1 MASQSPDNSIAVM
14 ALEYKIFDEGLTVIA
29 VISGS
34 MTADELSDYAFWL
47 ITSHGKQLKSGLR
60 HLILIRE
67 VENIQLTEQDI
78 HRFAHINLAYGL
90 GRGKIHTA
98 IVSQD
103 KAIKKLASLHKTLSE
118 IANIEVNQ
126 FETPNEAL
134 VWLGID
140 STEACA
146 YAEKM
151 MNR

>member
-1 MASQSPDNSIAVM
+1 M

-34 MTADELSDYAFWL
+34 MTADELSDYTFWL
-47 ITSHGKQLKSGLR
+47 ITNHGIQLKPGLR

-78 HRFAHINLAYGL
+78 HRFAHINLTYGL

-103 KAIKKLASLHKTLSE
+103 KEIKKLAALHKTLSQ

-126 FETPNEAL
+126 FETPNDAL
-134 VWLGID
+134 DWLGVD
-140 STEACA
+140 SAQARA
-146 YAEKM
+146 YAEQM
-151 MNR
+151 TS